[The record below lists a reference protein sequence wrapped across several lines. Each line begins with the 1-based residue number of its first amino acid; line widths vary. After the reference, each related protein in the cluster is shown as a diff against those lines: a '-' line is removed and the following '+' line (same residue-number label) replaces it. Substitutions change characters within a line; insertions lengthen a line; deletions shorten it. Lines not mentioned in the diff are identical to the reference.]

1 MDLKLLVLWAI
12 TGGGLSA
19 VIMMIIWLPDPP
31 PPPEIL
37 GRFVGIA
44 VSGILGGL
52 VGGFLT
58 RALLEG
64 SDPMPGIVVAAAVGL
79 LFSASASIFSGGR
92 GRAVH

>member
-1 MDLKLLVLWAI
+1 MDLKLLLLWAI
-12 TGGGLSA
+12 TGGGLSVVA
-19 VIMMIIWLPDPP
+19 MMVKWLPDPP

-37 GRFVGIA
+37 GRYIGIA

-52 VGGFLT
+52 VGGLLT

-79 LFSASASIFSGGR
+79 FFSASASIFSGGR
-92 GRAVH
+92 GRTVH